1 MLDVIKMSAG
11 TPRCSRCGKPLSESA
26 FTLLL
31 EKELPESVPQDLRLC
46 PRCVESFEWWY
57 RKRARS
63 AARAAAGA
71 GPEDSSGLST
81 GSGSK
86 GSRRHRHR
94 KKKLHPALRILIL
107 SVLTIL
113 LFAVAFYWTW
123 AVLIRATR
131 PVEE

>member
-1 MLDVIKMSAG
+1 MSEVRRVLRMVVSKACQVCG
-11 TPRCSRCGKPLSESA
+11 QGRSR
-26 FTLLL
+26 
-31 EKELPESVPQDLRLC
+31 
-46 PRCVESFEWWY
+46 
-57 RKRARS
+57 
-63 AARAAAGA
+63 A